1 MNIDLHI
8 ERLVLHGIDL
18 PPDQHPLLQ
27 ASLTAELTRLL
38 GDGGLARH
46 MADGVS
52 RTRLSAGGIPLTEQ
66 SPQQLGER
74 IAQSIYG
81 GLGHE

>member
-8 ERLVLHGIDL
+8 ERLVLDGIDL
-18 PPDQHPLLQ
+18 PPDQYPFLQ

-38 GDGGLARH
+38 DASGLAPG

-52 RTRLSAGGIPLTEQ
+52 LARLSAGGIQLTEQ

-81 GLGHE
+81 GIGHE

>member
-8 ERLVLHGIDL
+8 ERLVLDGIDL
-18 PPDQHPLLQ
+18 PQDQHPLLQ
-27 ASLTAELTRLL
+27 ASITAELTRLL
-38 GDGGLARH
+38 GDGGLAPH
-46 MADGVS
+46 LAKGIS
-52 RTRLSAGGIPLTEQ
+52 LTRLSAGSLRLTDQ
-66 SPQQLGER
+66 SPHPLGER